1 MNQWY
6 LVFKRPKMGNW
17 EKGKEEMGK
26 ETLSET

>member
-17 EKGKEEMGK
+17 EKGKEENGK
-26 ETLSET
+26 GNTK